1 MPKSRANRN
10 RSGGKTKKHLKKYLK
25 DACCPATMHWLNK
38 WFEEMF
44 EKLGWMVLAQNKGY
58 TDKIKTYKNS
68 LERLKTQL
76 EHKLVR
82 LHERDRKEDVQIML
96 NNLDVLIAHVDKDF

>member
-1 MPKSRANRN
+1 MVKTKRMRN
-10 RSGGKTKKHLKKYLK
+10 LHGKTKKIRI
-25 DACCPATMHWLNK
+25 DVRAATMQGLSK
-38 WFEEMF
+38 WYVHVFEE
-44 EKLGWMVLAQNKGY
+44 LGWMVLAQNKGY

-96 NNLDVLIAHVDKDF
+96 NNLDVLIHHVDKDF